1 MLIDL
6 CEEIVRIYASN
17 TDLIF
22 LEYLFLSY
30 KKNDLILYLKVC
42 FLMFRKRY
50 LFLKFLL

>member
-30 KKNDLILYLKVC
+30 KKNLKPN
-42 FLMFRKRY
+42 FTPKS
-50 LFLKFLL
+50 LFFNV